1 MKITVLVD
9 NNTIIDRYFLGE
21 PGVAFLVQEG
31 DRKVLFDTGYSDIF
45 ISNAKKLGIDLN
57 DLYYVVISH
66 GHNDHTWGLVPL
78 IRLYTEAR
86 SEGRKMDRP
95 VLLAHE
101 QAFEAKYYG
110 DETIGSMLSAKAL
123 EEHFEMR
130 LGREPFWITDKL
142 VFLGEIE
149 RTNSFENRKPVGKH
163 SSLGFMKDD
172 YVMDDT
178 AMAYRSSEGL
188 VIITGCSHS
197 GICNIIEYAKK
208 VTGEDRIADIVGG
221 FHLLDPDTE
230 QLEKTKAYMRQAGV
244 CIMHPCH
251 CTDFKSKLALSEVA
265 EIKEVGVGLVLEYD

>member
-21 PGVAFLVQEG
+21 PGVAFLIQTES
-31 DRKVLFDTGYSDIF
+31 RKILFDTGYSDIF
-45 ISNAKKLGIDLN
+45 ITNAQKLGIG
-57 DLYYVVISH
+57 LYDIDYIAISH

-86 SEGRKMDRP
+86 CEGRKLEKPML
-95 VLLAHE
+95 VAHE
-101 QAFEAKYYG
+101 QAFEGKYYG
-110 DETIGSMLSAKAL
+110 NEAIGSMLNAKAL

-130 LGREPFWITDKL
+130 LGREPFWITEKL

-163 SSLGFMKDD
+163 TSLGLMKDD

-178 AMAYRSSEGL
+178 AMAYRSSDGL

-197 GICNIIEYAKK
+197 GICNIIEHARK

-221 FHLLDPDTE
+221 FHLLDPDKG

-244 CIMHPCH
+244 SVMHPCH
-251 CTDFKSKLALSEVA
+251 CTDFKSKLALSEAAV
-265 EIKEVGVGLVLEYD
+265 IKEVGVGLELEYL

>member
-9 NNTIIDRYFLGE
+9 NNTLIDRYFLGE

-45 ISNAKKLGIDLN
+45 ISNAQKLGIGFN
-57 DLYYVVISH
+57 DLDYIVISH

-86 SEGRKMDRP
+86 SEGLKPGKP

-101 QAFEAKYYG
+101 QAFEGKYYG
-110 DETIGSMLSAKAL
+110 DEAIGSMLGVKTL

-163 SSLGFMKDD
+163 ASLGIMKDD

-178 AMAYRSSEGL
+178 AMAYRSLEGL

-197 GICNIIEYAKK
+197 GICNIIEHARK

-230 QLEKTKAYMRQAGV
+230 QLEKTKTYLVQAGV
-244 CIMHPCH
+244 SIMHPCH
-251 CTDFKSKLALSEVA
+251 CTDLRSKLALSEAAV
-265 EIKEVGVGLVLEYD
+265 IKEVGVGLVLEYD